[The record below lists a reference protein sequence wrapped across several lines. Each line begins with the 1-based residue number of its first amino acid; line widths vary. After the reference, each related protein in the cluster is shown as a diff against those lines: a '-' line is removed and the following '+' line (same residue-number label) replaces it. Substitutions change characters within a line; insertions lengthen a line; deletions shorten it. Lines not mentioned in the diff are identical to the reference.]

1 MPIQGSEFI
10 TIQLSAHTHFSKA
23 YSALVEYGKITHL
36 LLWIAI
42 IECHM
47 HRHVIALQ
55 LANICLYGR
64 RWKIKEMRGKET
76 GKSIVKSI
84 RVTHI

>member
-1 MPIQGSEFI
+1 
-10 TIQLSAHTHFSKA
+10 
-23 YSALVEYGKITHL
+23 
-36 LLWIAI
+36 
-42 IECHM
+42 
-47 HRHVIALQ
+47 VIALQ